1 MPVVYAGEPPG
12 RFEGGGV
19 GCQSENSP
27 PRQYGRQ
34 QAGAQAGMGHRCGA
48 PGLRNLFQQEVDA
61 CDEAPSR
68 EEECEASGEEVAP
81 DEFGAFG
88 RIGIRGDA
96 HERRRDEGT
105 EEDEQKA
112 FGHRNGIGE
121 RVGCRF
127 VPAAG
132 FAAEYAERQR
142 RRIGIGDVSP
152 SISQCVA
159 SMRNR
164 SLVSWGHTKVSS
176 MKQKKTGSRRTGTA
190 IRETIRSAACRYGV
204 GFMASYVAEND
215 CKDSIFCG
223 ISVAA
228 LRLFRRMRG
237 GCRSTGRTRFFRRIG
252 TKRAIFCY
260 ICKKLNSKRHYGKD
274 KRNDCR

>member
-1 MPVVYAGEPPG
+1 MSV
-12 RFEGGGV
+12 RKF
-19 GCQSENSP
+19 

-142 RRIGIGDVSP
+142 RRIGIGDVESEYLP
-152 SISQCVA
+152 MRRFDAEQVA
-159 SMRNR
+159 RQ
-164 SLVSWGHTKVSS
+164 LGPYEGQQHEA
-176 MKQKKTGSRRTGTA
+176 KKTGSRRTGTA

-215 CKDSIFCG
+215 CKHQYFCG

>member
-1 MPVVYAGEPPG
+1 
-12 RFEGGGV
+12 
-19 GCQSENSP
+19 
-27 PRQYGRQ
+27 
-34 QAGAQAGMGHRCGA
+34 MGHRCGA

-142 RRIGIGDVSP
+142 RRIGIGDVESEYLP
-152 SISQCVA
+152 MRRFDAEQVA
-159 SMRNR
+159 RQLGPYEGQQHEAEEDRFPQDGN
-164 SLVSWGHTKVSS
+164 GD
-176 MKQKKTGSRRTGTA
+176 SRDDPV
-190 IRETIRSAACRYGV
+190 CRMSV
-204 GFMASYVAEND
+204 WCRIHGF
-215 CKDSIFCG
+215 
-223 ISVAA
+223 
-228 LRLFRRMRG
+228 L
-237 GCRSTGRTRFFRRIG
+237 CR
-252 TKRAIFCY
+252 
-260 ICKKLNSKRHYGKD
+260 
-274 KRNDCR
+274 

>member
-121 RVGCRF
+121 RGGCRF

-142 RRIGIGDVSP
+142 RRIGIGDVESEYLP
-152 SISQCVA
+152 MRRFDAEQVA
-159 SMRNR
+159 RQ
-164 SLVSWGHTKVSS
+164 LGPYEGQQHE
-176 MKQKKTGSRRTGTA
+176 A
-190 IRETIRSAACRYGV
+190 IEDRFPQDGNGDSGDDPVCRMSV
-204 GFMASYVAEND
+204 WCRIHGF
-215 CKDSIFCG
+215 
-223 ISVAA
+223 
-228 LRLFRRMRG
+228 L
-237 GCRSTGRTRFFRRIG
+237 CR
-252 TKRAIFCY
+252 
-260 ICKKLNSKRHYGKD
+260 
-274 KRNDCR
+274 